1 MLARAA
7 NAYRKVD
14 LESAP
19 RTQIVDR
26 LFERFLAD
34 VANAHAA
41 ITARD
46 VPQKAVMI
54 DHAIQIVTE
63 LAASLDHKAAPEL
76 CANLK
81 ALYDFVTLQLT
92 TASLTLTTAPL
103 ADCVRVMT
111 ELAEAFRSAHQ
122 QSAAQQVER

>member
-19 RTQIVDR
+19 RTQIVER
-26 LFERFLAD
+26 LFDRFLLD
-34 VANAHAA
+34 VDNARAA
-41 ITARD
+41 IETRD
-46 VPQKAVMI
+46 VPRKAAMI

-63 LAASLDHKAAPEL
+63 LTASLDHAAAPEL

-81 ALYDFVTLQLT
+81 ALYDYVTEQLT
-92 TASLTLTTAPL
+92 AASLTLTTAPL
-103 ADCVRVMT
+103 AQCNRVMT
-111 ELAEAFRSAHQ
+111 ELAEAFRHAHRQ
-122 QSAAQQVER
+122 ADNQAPR